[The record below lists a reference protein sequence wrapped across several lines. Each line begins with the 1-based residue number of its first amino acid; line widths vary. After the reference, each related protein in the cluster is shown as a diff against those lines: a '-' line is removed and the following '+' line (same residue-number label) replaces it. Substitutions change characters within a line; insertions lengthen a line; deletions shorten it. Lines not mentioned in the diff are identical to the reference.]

1 MENNYKLQKKAWQ
14 QPELIL
20 INQSRINGGGP
31 NNGFKEHG
39 HNGGN
44 YYVTNGSFKVTVGKA
59 AYDTY
64 VHS

>member
-1 MENNYKLQKKAWQ
+1 MENNYELQKKTWQ
-14 QPELIL
+14 QPALML
-20 INQSRINGGGP
+20 INQGRINGGGP
-31 NNGFKEHG
+31 HNGFKEHG

-44 YYVTNGSFKVTVGKA
+44 YYVTNGPFKATVGKV